1 MKFLT
6 DITITIFILPILLV
20 VIPIIYF
27 SILISDGSPAIYK
40 QERVR
45 KNNKKFIMYKFRTL
59 EKNAEKKSGPIYIFL
74 KVYSQNNI
82 IRMLILE

>member
-1 MKFLT
+1 MKFIT

-40 QERVR
+40 QKRVG
-45 KNNKKFIMYKFRTL
+45 KNGKIFVLYKFR
-59 EKNAEKKSGPIYIFL
+59 
-74 KVYSQNNI
+74 
-82 IRMLILE
+82 